1 MINRFVVND
10 DNIILLQDLPN
21 DLQSLVINN
30 VNIVPLFVFPLQLK
44 IFSCDSC
51 KKISIPLFTKNLMT
65 INILNSNIVNLPDT
79 LPQNLNILNCSNN
92 NITHLPKQ

>member
-44 IFSCDSC
+44 IFLSN
-51 KKISIPLFTKNLMT
+51 KKPPEGWFFENFHNL
-65 INILNSNIVNLPDT
+65 
-79 LPQNLNILNCSNN
+79 
-92 NITHLPKQ
+92 